1 MRRNIVIAAV
11 TAAALIGGGT
21 ATALAT
27 AEDDGRGTAPRA
39 DVSVSDDGGV
49 RDEADGRDGDGD
61 RRNGPGASYA
71 KVTAAEA
78 IAAALRD
85 TPGTA
90 VSAELDDA
98 DDGDDRDGDDDDRD
112 DRRERA
118 AWEVDVL
125 SGDGTWHSV
134 RVDPASGKVLGSHA
148 DAADDAD
155 EEDDDAAEARAAL
168 KGASVT
174 AAEAA
179 QAAAGKGTVTSVDLD
194 DDGDDDSG
202 DGADRS
208 KAAWEVET
216 RASGQG
222 ERDWRVDLKT
232 GEVTADRDDDGSH
245 VDDADDRDGSGSDD
259 ADDSD
264 DSDDD

>member
-27 AEDDGRGTAPRA
+27 TGDDGRGTAPRA

-61 RRNGPGASYA
+61 RHNGPGASSA

-98 DDGDDRDGDDDDRD
+98 DDADDRDGDDDDRD

-155 EEDDDAAEARAAL
+155 EEDDDAEARAAL

-194 DDGDDDSG
+194 DDGDDSG

-245 VDDADDRDGSGSDD
+245 ADDADDRDGSGSDD

-264 DSDDD
+264 DD

>member
-27 AEDDGRGTAPRA
+27 SGDDGRGTAPRA

-49 RDEADGRDGDGD
+49 RDEADGRDGD
-61 RRNGPGASYA
+61 RRNGPGASSA

-98 DDGDDRDGDDDDRD
+98 DEDDDGDRDGDDDRD

-148 DAADDAD
+148 DAAD
-155 EEDDDAAEARAAL
+155 EEDDDAAARAAL

-179 QAAAGKGTVTSVDLD
+179 QAAAGKGTVTSVDLH
-194 DDGDDDSG
+194 DDGDSG

-208 KAAWEVET
+208 EAAWEVET

-232 GEVTADRDDDGSH
+232 GEVTADRDDEGSPA
-245 VDDADDRDGSGSDD
+245 DDADDRDGSGSGD

-264 DSDDD
+264 SDSDSDD